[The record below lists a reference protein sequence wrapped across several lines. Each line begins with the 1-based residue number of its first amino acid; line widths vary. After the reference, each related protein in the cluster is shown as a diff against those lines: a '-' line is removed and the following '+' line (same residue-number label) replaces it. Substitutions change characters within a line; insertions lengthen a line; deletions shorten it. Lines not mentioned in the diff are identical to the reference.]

1 MISIL
6 TKRLA
11 RLLVKGEK
19 LENKT
24 TPNIETSWSLETGF
38 EDSFDINVQ
47 LLKLLKDM
55 RIKQDILNEIMIKFN
70 LNINIIIS
78 IVIYCS
84 KEGSPAIYLEKETIQ
99 FLSQIDAMIDID
111 IYR

>member
-47 LLKLLKDM
+47 LSKLLKDM

-70 LNINIIIS
+70 LNIIIS